1 MIIDMNISR
10 QMCTAV
16 DSIHDIASGQYQ
28 NLDQGKTRDTG
39 EDTLLY
45 LLTRVRECLQS
56 DPTCLTDIKSRNEIE
71 DKVKGKHSKL
81 YFIIFGSLD

>member
-1 MIIDMNISR
+1 MNDSR

-28 NLDQGKTRDTG
+28 DQAKTRDNG

-45 LLTRVRECLQS
+45 LLTRVKDCLQS
-56 DPTCLTDIKSRNEIE
+56 DPTCLSDVKSRNEIE
-71 DKVKGKHSKL
+71 DKVTN
-81 YFIIFGSLD
+81 